1 MLTIRREGRQTDGRL
16 FRDSQLLHLKPARD
30 LAVFWQ
36 IANGECENLKFR
48 ERVGGGRAMSGQHG
62 GMIKA
67 FRPLFQRIK
76 GRMIQ
81 VVPECDEVCEFD
93 CRESECSL
101 VTWGTCERRLEH
113 FIGASAEKGSARYA
127 SPRQPGGNVK
137 IKAGWRATDA
147 RVYAEDFTAVLWEL
161 EWTVETRKVM
171 VFPGGD
177 APPIRRVEIDIK
189 DPKNVPATADALAN
203 ALQECGLT
211 LRAAYES
218 GVPVNEIWLTFPQN
232 DDAPAVMSLGGYFKP
247 LHESLRL
254 K

>member
-1 MLTIRREGRQTDGRL
+1 MTTDPMVPLTPRPAATVMLIRDAP
-16 FRDSQLLHLKPARD
+16 DSPGGI
-30 LAVFWQ
+30 AVF
-36 IANGECENLKFR
+36 LMR
-48 ERVGGGRAMSGQHG
+48 RHSAM
-62 GMIKA
+62 
-67 FRPLFQRIK
+67 
-76 GRMIQ
+76 
-81 VVPECDEVCEFD
+81 EF
-93 CRESECSL
+93 
-101 VTWGTCERRLEH
+101 
-113 FIGASAEKGSARYA
+113 A
-127 SPRQPGGNVK
+127 
-137 IKAGWRATDA
+137 AG
-147 RVYAEDFTAVLWEL
+147 
-161 EWTVETRKVM
+161 VM

-254 K
+254 T